1 MAQFHFRNHNAVVA
15 QGDCPSSS
23 RLMQRMDLYIY
34 PSIAIHLMYSSA
46 SHWSGPIHSLDSLQG
61 LAVIYL
67 LWKVS
72 FGKCKFE
79 EIMMG
84 GLKQSKFGPEKEVT
98 EHVEFV
104 DPKDSGSVEKLD
116 YITSSLSNDED
127 KQYSKP
133 PTTARDLVSEVLT
146 LDDDPSLD
154 PWTFRMWFLGIG
166 LSMFASYGRPLWLT
180 QNTS

>member
-1 MAQFHFRNHNAVVA
+1 
-15 QGDCPSSS
+15 
-23 RLMQRMDLYIY
+23 
-34 PSIAIHLMYSSA
+34 
-46 SHWSGPIHSLDSLQG
+46 
-61 LAVIYL
+61 
-67 LWKVS
+67 
-72 FGKCKFE
+72 
-79 EIMMG
+79 MMG

-166 LSMFASYGRPLWLT
+166 LSMFASYGRPL
-180 QNTS
+180 